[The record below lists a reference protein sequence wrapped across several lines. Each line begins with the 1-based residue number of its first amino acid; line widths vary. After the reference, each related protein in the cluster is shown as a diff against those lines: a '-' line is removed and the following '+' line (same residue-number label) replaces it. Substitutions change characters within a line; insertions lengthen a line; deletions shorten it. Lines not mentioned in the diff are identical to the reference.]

1 MLSTLNEIM
10 KNIRML
16 RKSNKI
22 ISDKTPPKGY
32 IIYRETKIRMPDFS
46 SGKKKK
52 NHTSQKTMDRHL
64 LKY

>member
-46 SGKKKK
+46 SGKKKRITQARK
-52 NHTSQKTMDRHL
+52 QWIDTF
-64 LKY
+64 